1 MKFQRRSCG
10 VLEYHESFLE
20 ALREEYDK
28 ISFGVDGGR
37 LILRSDGTWDYLNF
51 DSEEFSFGRTSLEGG

>member
-1 MKFQRRSCG
+1 M
-10 VLEYHESFLE
+10 EYHESFLE

-37 LILRSDGTWDYLNF
+37 LILRSDGTWDYLNA